1 VQDDIVT
8 SLDMRLDRLYRVVHS
23 FNRVNLFYEV
33 RYTRPDF
40 QEKLNDITSFINGLY
55 KRKQRRDTDLTVE
68 EARSICGIIY
78 CRAKQTC
85 DMVAEALRRKGIN
98 AAPYHRGM
106 KDADSER
113 NSDMWRNA
121 EALAKDGK
129 KRVDCIGRYDQFDIE
144 GILIARSSRDGS
156 IWVSTQRP
164 FCDRQ

>member
-1 VQDDIVT
+1 
-8 SLDMRLDRLYRVVHS
+8 
-23 FNRVNLFYEV
+23 
-33 RYTRPDF
+33 
-40 QEKLNDITSFINGLY
+40 
-55 KRKQRRDTDLTVE
+55 
-68 EARSICGIIY
+68 
-78 CRAKQTC
+78 
-85 DMVAEALRRKGIN
+85 
-98 AAPYHRGM
+98 M